1 MVAKRGV
8 YSAIGLDLGSSRVKA
23 VQLFGRPSSWS
34 VHRAADFSRPR
45 VERSGA
51 GGFGGSDLIDPR
63 EVVAMGGVLGRM
75 GFVGD
80 RFAVSMPVGDTVQ
93 TVLSLPSTSDGGR
106 LVKLASV
113 ELARLCRSEPGDLEA
128 AAWPVGGGGGGREG
142 GVMAVACRRVEAEG
156 MVRAFERAG
165 RELVAIDV
173 AGSALARGAC
183 ALVDRPALLVDLGH
197 ESARVVALSGGLPAY
212 QRTLSELSVGA
223 LHRRA
228 AERFGLTGAG
238 FDALMGGVG
247 EVGGGSVEG
256 AGGGVAAS
264 AAGAVVAEWG
274 EKLMEQVRASEHYA
288 SDALGVDASGRSLV
302 CGGGSALRGV
312 VGVLRERFGFA
323 WGEADLAGVGGM
335 GVGRGLSA
343 GALVQALGLAVR
355 FDGIGGVG

>member
-23 VQLFGRPSSWS
+23 VQVVGRPSSWS
-34 VHRAADFSRPR
+34 LHRVADFSRP
-45 VERSGA
+45 VLERSGSGA
-51 GGFGGSDLIDPR
+51 IGGSEVIDPR
-63 EVVAMGGVLGRM
+63 EVVAIGGVLGRM

-93 TVLSLPSTSDGGR
+93 TVLSLPSTSDEGR

-128 AAWPVGGGGGGREG
+128 AAWPVGVGGGGRREG
-142 GVMAVACRRVEAEG
+142 GVMAVACRRVEAEAL
-156 MVRAFERAG
+156 VRSFERAG

-173 AGSALARGAC
+173 AGGALARGAC
-183 ALVDRPALLVDLGH
+183 ALSDRPALLVDLGH
-197 ESARVVALSGGLPAY
+197 ESARVVALSEGMPAY
-212 QRTLSELSVGA
+212 QRTLSELSIGS

-238 FDALMGGVG
+238 FDALMGGADG
-247 EVGGGSVEG
+247 DGGGSLSG
-256 AGGGVAAS
+256 SAAS
-264 AAGAVVAEWG
+264 AAGAVVEEWG

-323 WGEADLAGVGGM
+323 WGEAQLGGVGGE
-335 GVGRGLSA
+335 GLGRGLSA
-343 GALVQALGLAVR
+343 GALVQAVAG
-355 FDGIGGVG
+355 